1 LSATANH
8 SIPVAIASSA
18 AKKASVE
25 LCVLLVKRTEP
36 AVDVVMLRTASKVS
50 KPKMAIKKMV

>member
-1 LSATANH
+1 M
-8 SIPVAIASSA
+8 PEAIASSA

-25 LCVLLVKRTEP
+25 LCVLVVKRTES

-50 KPKMAIKKMV
+50 NPKMATKNMV

>member
-1 LSATANH
+1 
-8 SIPVAIASSA
+8 
-18 AKKASVE
+18 VE